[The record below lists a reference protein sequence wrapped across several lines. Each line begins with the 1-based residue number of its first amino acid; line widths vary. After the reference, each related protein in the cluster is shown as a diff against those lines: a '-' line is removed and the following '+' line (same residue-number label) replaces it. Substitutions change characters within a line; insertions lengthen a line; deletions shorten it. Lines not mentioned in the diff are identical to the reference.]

1 MACSWCGKTPVTM
14 QRLTDSSYYCGIGCF
29 VSAWRGH
36 AAQHRTGLTQRGPRS
51 DDVNEWANP
60 EAEGEGKTTEQ
71 KWIEVADTQS
81 YTPSVDDVG
90 HMLKLACV
98 PYSSDGSKK
107 GIAKTLKTSYVIA
120 PPPSPTPRR
129 MMMVRNNVAVS
140 VGKPGTARTN
150 SSRCVPPCRPLPP
163 GRPVP
168 PPHHRPSHPQATN
181 VPRPCPLT
189 LASPAPLQHRLHHPH
204 VQRTR
209 RDLCHARRLPL
220 LRLMGPAVE
229 LPAAQHPPRAA
240 LVPFGRHVPAG
251 GSGGSL

>member
-1 MACSWCGKTPVTM
+1 MHAIRMPHARPEPSTDWRMLLCALAPLTSLTSCLLRLSAALLLLQGGASLQTSRLEYHWYRSTEKMACSWCGKTPVTM

-150 SSRCVPPCRPLPP
+150 SSRCVPP
-163 GRPVP
+163 
-168 PPHHRPSHPQATN
+168 
-181 VPRPCPLT
+181 
-189 LASPAPLQHRLHHPH
+189 
-204 VQRTR
+204 
-209 RDLCHARRLPL
+209 
-220 LRLMGPAVE
+220 
-229 LPAAQHPPRAA
+229 
-240 LVPFGRHVPAG
+240 
-251 GSGGSL
+251 